1 MYVVLVLVLL
11 QIADVI
17 STNIALARPGAAET
31 NPLVILALAYLGAFW
46 WLPKLIILVPIALGI
61 RAGGLRGRREQVAM
75 LAAVAL
81 YAVVI
86 ANNLIAAF

>member
-1 MYVVLVLVLL
+1 VHVVLLLVLL
-11 QIADVI
+11 QIGDVI

-31 NPLVILALAYLGAFW
+31 NPVLILAVAYLGTFW

-61 RAGGLRGRREQVAM
+61 RAGGLRGRREQIAM
-75 LAAVAL
+75 GAAVVL

-86 ANNLIAAF
+86 ANNLIGAF